1 MLAAG
6 KAERC
11 PRSSELDL
19 AGGEGLI
26 LHDYGAAGGQNHDVE
41 LLLPL
46 VRLLVPFTGH
56 LSVVG
61 GDERHLRGKHK
72 GKCGGVVTRTEST

>member
-1 MLAAG
+1 MMRRKGLLAVG

-26 LHDYGAAGGQNHDVE
+26 LHDYGAAGGQNHDVQV
-41 LLLPL
+41 LLPL
-46 VRLLVPFTGH
+46 VRLLIPFPGH
-56 LSVVG
+56 LCVMGRDQSN
-61 GDERHLRGKHK
+61 L
-72 GKCGGVVTRTEST
+72 TEI